1 MGERGRKRDKEP
13 ERHKQK
19 DKEIEIPREKKN
31 ARKVEKKLDRQ
42 RQTAAKANIPAA
54 VRKLEARRWC
64 RDPGRYRTWG
74 V

>member
-1 MGERGRKRDKEP
+1 MGEREV
-13 ERHKQK
+13 E
-19 DKEIEIPREKKN
+19 KEIKNLKDRNRKIKRYKYQERKN